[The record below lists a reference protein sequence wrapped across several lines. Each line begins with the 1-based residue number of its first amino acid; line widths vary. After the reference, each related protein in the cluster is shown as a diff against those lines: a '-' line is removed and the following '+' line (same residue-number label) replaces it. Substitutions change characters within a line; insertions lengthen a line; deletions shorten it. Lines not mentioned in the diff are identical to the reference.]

1 MAPTRAGV
9 DMASNTEEISVR
21 GDNELD
27 DNVNSFNILR
37 KNLHDSREYWNILG
51 WAVPKNEVVF
61 FAQIFAVFLLMITS
75 IVNLSLEKG
84 DSKVWISFLAGS
96 CSSLLPAPVLRME
109 KIRSHS

>member
-1 MAPTRAGV
+1 MASMRSGA
-9 DMASNTEEISVR
+9 DKASNTEDISVR
-21 GDNELD
+21 EVNDLD
-27 DNVNSFNILR
+27 DVNSFIATKR
-37 KNLHDSREYWNILG
+37 NLHDRREYWNILG

-109 KIRSHS
+109 KIRTQT